1 MTPYFRSAVQAL
13 APGAAGGRTGSA
25 EWMLPCAV
33 GWCAGGETRRTV
45 AVDVVYLL
53 RHATVRDDLAQHD
66 RTVVVYVEQLPDP
79 AKQLLGACAGE
90 KANDSVRGFILVD
103 GKNRRKALALMIPHG
118 QLY

>member
-1 MTPYFRSAVQAL
+1 MTPYFRSAVG
-13 APGAAGGRTGSA
+13 PGPWAAGGRTGSA

-33 GWCAGGETRRTV
+33 GWCAGCETRRTV

-53 RHATVRDDLAQHD
+53 RHATVRNDLAQHD

-79 AKQLLGACAGE
+79 AEQLLGACVGE
-90 KANDSVRGFILVD
+90 RANESVRGFILVD
-103 GKNRRKALALMIPHG
+103 GGKHRKALALMISHG